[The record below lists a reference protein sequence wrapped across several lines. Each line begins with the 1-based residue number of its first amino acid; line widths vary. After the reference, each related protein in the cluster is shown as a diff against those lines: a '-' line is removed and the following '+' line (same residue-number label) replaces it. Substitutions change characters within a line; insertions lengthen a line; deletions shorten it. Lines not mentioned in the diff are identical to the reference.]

1 MVCMVTTVDLERQL
15 SLLDL
20 GLTKAH
26 RSCVDG
32 DGAASVWTVPEL
44 KSELSQNLLEDLT
57 VSADFAP
64 TVDYQIT
71 DTQLSELQTR
81 MAPYHLKSAS
91 PGKKS
96 TVLLTLGHRC
106 SVCHFGQPRR

>member
-1 MVCMVTTVDLERQL
+1 MVTTVDLERQL
-15 SLLDL
+15 SLLDS

-64 TVDYQIT
+64 TVDLSTRLHDSVREMLICGT
-71 DTQLSELQTR
+71 PTSRQLALVSYGLTFEQQQLQQSR
-81 MAPYHLKSAS
+81 QRWKE
-91 PGKKS
+91 G
-96 TVLLTLGHRC
+96 RC
-106 SVCHFGQPRR
+106 